1 MIRIGILGD
10 IGSGKSYIAK
20 NFGYPVFNADEEVAK
35 IYKKDRK
42 VFIKLKKNLPKY
54 INSFPVNK
62 TELTKAILANKIN
75 LKKIVKI
82 IHLEIRK
89 KMNTFIKKN
98 KNKKFIILDIPLLL
112 ENKINKKN
120 DVLVFVRTKKK
131 DVLKRLKKRE
141 NYNKALIDKFKNLQ
155 LPLVYKMKKSHFTI
169 KNNFTKKLV
178 NENINKT
185 LKKIKS
191 ERNYSRY

>member
-89 KMNTFIKKN
+89 KMNIFIKKN
-98 KNKKFIILDIPLLL
+98 KNQKFIILDIPLLL

-169 KNNFTKKLV
+169 KNDFTKKLV